1 MSFPISSKH
10 HSSAGD
16 GGAGGGQ
23 LGPQGD
29 TSSAPPPDTTPNPL
43 RSLGDTLK
51 SIRRRF
57 EEIAERVGSDDDRN
71 RGPEADSRED
81 EQMEYVAPDG
91 PNNDKQAL
99 GPSLGNEQIS
109 KLSDLR
115 IDDSE
120 TTEQIP
126 DQENLI
132 PEVQISEQQPQPF
145 STLDD
150 FGPST
155 PTLDGGSH
163 DATEQPQVTADTSPD
178 DPPIRDLVSEEFA
191 NSEPQ
196 QIASEAVELELRRW
210 QDAGQPDDRVR
221 ELWTRYS
228 SVTHTLAYDLCEQLR
243 LILEPT
249 LATRLKGDYRTGK
262 RLNMK
267 KIIPYI
273 ASEFTKDKI
282 WLRRSRPS
290 KREYQILLALDDSK
304 SMREGRSAHLAF
316 ETLALVTKALDR
328 LEAGDTAI
336 VRFGETVDVLHDFG
350 KARGGGS
357 GFSDVDGAKVL
368 QNFHFDQR
376 ATNVLSLLERTL
388 EVLADAR
395 THNTSGAADLWQLE
409 IIISDGRCQD
419 HEQLRSILRRASEE
433 RVMVV
438 FIVVDALRAQGQGKG
453 SSSTNS
459 SSILSMNQAT
469 YTMVDGKM
477 ELQLLRYLDS
487 FPFEY
492 YIVLRDVESLPDVL
506 AGTLKQFFER
516 MSEE

>member
-1 MSFPISSKH
+1 M
-10 HSSAGD
+10 
-16 GGAGGGQ
+16 
-23 LGPQGD
+23 
-29 TSSAPPPDTTPNPL
+29 
-43 RSLGDTLK
+43 R

-57 EEIAERVGSDDDRN
+57 EEIAERVGSDDDRKQAS
-71 RGPEADSRED
+71 EADSRED
-81 EQMEYVAPDG
+81 ERMEYATPDD
-91 PNNDKQAL
+91 PDHDKQAL
-99 GPSLGNEQIS
+99 GPSLGHEQIS

-120 TTEQIP
+120 TVEQVSMAEEP
-126 DQENLI
+126 I
-132 PEVQISEQQPQPF
+132 PEAQISEERPQPLGTF
-145 STLDD
+145 DPFDL
-150 FGPST
+150 ST
-155 PTLDGGSH
+155 PAPEGGSP
-163 DATEQPQVTADTSPD
+163 DALPRAATDTSLED
-178 DPPIRDLVSEEFA
+178 TKDYAVRDLAFEG
-191 NSEPQ
+191 
-196 QIASEAVELELRRW
+196 IADPELQRMADESVETELRRW
-210 QDAGQPDDRVR
+210 QDAGQPDDGAR
-221 ELWTRYS
+221 ELWARYS
-228 SVTHTLAYDLCEQLR
+228 SVTHNLAYDLCEQLR

-249 LATRLKGDYRTGK
+249 LASRLKGDYRTGK

-267 KIIPYI
+267 KVIPYI

-336 VRFGETVDVLHDFG
+336 VRFGETVDVLHDFSN
-350 KARGGGS
+350 RGGTGS
-357 GFSDVDGAKVL
+357 GFREADGAKVL

-376 ATNVLSLLERTL
+376 ATNVLSLLEHTL

-395 THNTSGAADLWQLE
+395 VQNASGSSADLWQLE

-419 HEQLRSILRRASEE
+419 HEKLRSILRRASEE
-433 RVMVV
+433 RIMVV
-438 FIVVDALRAQGQGKG
+438 FVVVDALRAQGQGKG
-453 SSSTNS
+453 SSLTNS

-469 YTMVDGKM
+469 YSMVNGKM
-477 ELQLLRYLDS
+477 ELQLQRYLDS

-492 YIVLRDVESLPDVL
+492 YVVLRDVESLPDVL

>member
-1 MSFPISSKH
+1 
-10 HSSAGD
+10 
-16 GGAGGGQ
+16 
-23 LGPQGD
+23 
-29 TSSAPPPDTTPNPL
+29 L
-43 RSLGDTLK
+43 RSLGDTFK

-57 EEIAERVGSDDDRN
+57 EEIAERVESDDDQKQPT
-71 RGPEADSRED
+71 GAEPRED
-81 EQMEYVAPDG
+81 EQKEYAAPDD
-91 PNNDKQAL
+91 PDNDKQAL
-99 GPSLGNEQIS
+99 GPSLAHDQIS
-109 KLSDLR
+109 KLSELR

-120 TTEQIP
+120 TAEQVPKPDEPIP
-126 DQENLI
+126 DAQT
-132 PEVQISEQQPQPF
+132 SEQPQPF
-145 STLDD
+145 SILDD
-150 FGPST
+150 FDPSISA
-155 PTLDGGSH
+155 PKGANPDG
-163 DATEQPQVTADTSPD
+163 TEQSQATTDSAPSDAKDSAVVQK
-178 DPPIRDLVSEEFA
+178 LVPEEFV
-191 NSEPQ
+191 SPELRRMTD
-196 QIASEAVELELRRW
+196 EVVEVELRRW
-210 QDAGQPDDRVR
+210 QDAGQPDDGAR
-221 ELWTRYS
+221 ELWARYS
-228 SVTHTLAYDLCEQLR
+228 SVTHNLAYDLCEQLR

-267 KIIPYI
+267 KVIPYI

-328 LEAGDTAI
+328 LEAGDTAV

-350 KARGGGS
+350 SSGRAGS
-357 GFSDVDGAKVL
+357 GFSDADGAKVI

-376 ATNVLSLLERTL
+376 ATNVLSLLEHTL

-395 THNTSGAADLWQLE
+395 MRNTTGSSSAADLWQLE

-419 HEQLRSILRRASEE
+419 HEKLRSILRRASEE
-433 RVMVV
+433 RIMVV
-438 FIVVDALRAQGQGKG
+438 FVVVDALRAQGHGKG
-453 SSSTNS
+453 GSSLANS

-469 YTMVDGKM
+469 YAMVDGKM
-477 ELQLLRYLDS
+477 ELQLQRYLDS

-492 YIVLRDVESLPDVL
+492 YVVLRDVESLPDVL

>member
-1 MSFPISSKH
+1 M
-10 HSSAGD
+10 
-16 GGAGGGQ
+16 
-23 LGPQGD
+23 
-29 TSSAPPPDTTPNPL
+29 
-43 RSLGDTLK
+43 K

-57 EEIAERVGSDDDRN
+57 EDIAERVGSDKDQKQTTGADPRENEQVEYAAPEDSDNDD
-71 RGPEADSRED
+71 
-81 EQMEYVAPDG
+81 
-91 PNNDKQAL
+91 QAL
-99 GPSLGNEQIS
+99 GPSLAHDQIS

-120 TTEQIP
+120 TVEQVPRP
-126 DQENLI
+126 DDPILDT
-132 PEVQISEQQPQPF
+132 QISEQPPQPI
-145 STLDD
+145 SVLDD
-150 FGPST
+150 FDHSTST
-155 PTLDGGSH
+155 PNLDG
-163 DATEQPQVTADTSPD
+163 TEQSQAVANTALNNTKDSV
-178 DPPIRDLVSEEFA
+178 IQELVPKELV
-191 NSEPQ
+191 NPEPRRMTD
-196 QIASEAVELELRRW
+196 EAVEVGLRQW
-210 QDAGQPDDRVR
+210 QDAGQPDDGAR
-221 ELWTRYS
+221 ELWNCYS
-228 SVTHTLAYDLCEQLR
+228 SITHSLAYDLCEHLR

-267 KIIPYI
+267 KVIPYI

-328 LEAGDTAI
+328 LEAGDTAV

-350 KARGGGS
+350 KSRGAGS
-357 GFSDVDGAKVL
+357 SFSDADGAKVI
-368 QNFHFDQR
+368 QNFHFDQQ

-395 THNTSGAADLWQLE
+395 MRKTTSNAAELWQLE

-419 HEQLRSILRRASEE
+419 HEKLRSILRRANEE
-433 RVMVV
+433 RIMVV
-438 FIVVDALRAQGQGKG
+438 FVVVDALRAQGHGKGG
-453 SSSTNS
+453 SSSAHSN
-459 SSILSMNQAT
+459 SILSMNQAT
-469 YTMVDGKM
+469 YSMVNGKM
-477 ELQLLRYLDS
+477 ELQLQRYLDS

-492 YIVLRDVESLPDVL
+492 YVVLRDVESLPDVL